1 MPVVDTP
8 DDTPSFQQSTTESTN
23 RFNRSVDQTTT
34 EVGATAHTSGQELA
48 RSLAGQSHA
57 LGQSYSAGGQAITA
71 TFADID
77 LLASSLAAFN
87 TFAGPVVAAVASV
100 ATDLDLLASMP
111 LSPMTAAMVETA
123 VLGSAARFTATLI
136 STDALTVV
144 TAAVVTTYQLADSTL
159 SAAAATLGA
168 GMSADLTIGFWAIK
182 VGGAVA
188 SGAGNIVRSST
199 AAGYEVGSATVNLVG
214 TAVTLPVMVAGAVG
228 VALGSVTLGVMQ
240 EEADALWKSTGEA
253 WDARDASGGLFS
265 PIALIIG
272 IGQRFGQNFSVSD
285 ISKYSMDN
293 FQTALGA
300 TGSSYDVVLGRLI
313 HDGHTLGLF
322 QDRNTTVE
330 LSQNDAKGQIAKAGR
345 IASDSWEQIHGGI
358 GGFDLDRGLI
368 KPHDVASLL
377 AGAAQID
384 QIGGHAFADIRI
396 IKSDDGFG
404 HLFYTVQIPSTSSW
418 NPVAGVV
425 PNDVTSDVY
434 AMRYGQQTALA
445 NAVLDAMVQAK
456 IPTGDGAP
464 PVMVTGFSLG
474 GITAGAIAAHPG
486 PYNIQQVVTAGSPIG
501 TMPISPNIH
510 VVALEGSQDLV
521 PTLDGATNPKTWTT
535 VHQTGYPLVG
545 EGNPTMNP
553 ANVHNANRYA
563 VMAINNP
570 TVNNDPNVAR
580 FLGGTLTVTDYAA
593 VRK

>member
-1 MPVVDTP
+1 MPTVDTP

-188 SGAGNIVRSST
+188 SGAGNIVRSSVV
-199 AAGYEVGSATVNLVG
+199 AGYEVGSATVNLVG
-214 TAVTLPVMVAGAVG
+214 TAVTLPVMVGGAVG
-228 VALGSVTLGVMQ
+228 VALGSVALGVMQ

-253 WDARDASGGLFS
+253 WDAQDASGGLFS

-285 ISKYSMDN
+285 ISGYSMDN

-322 QDRNTTVE
+322 QDRNATVE
-330 LSQNDAKGQIAKAGR
+330 LSQNGEKDQITAQR
-345 IASDSWEQIHGGI
+345 IAITSWKQIHPDD

-368 KPHDVASLL
+368 KPHDVASLM

-384 QIGGHAFADIRI
+384 RIGGDAFADIRI

-434 AMRYGQQTALA
+434 AMRYRQQTALA

-510 VVALEGSQDLV
+510 VVALEGSEDLV

-545 EGNPTMNP
+545 ESNPTMNP

-563 VMAINNP
+563 VMAVNNP
-570 TVNNDPNVAR
+570 TVNNDPNITR